1 MAGAPSFLLV
11 YNLYT
16 GPKNSNM
23 KLLEK
28 THLGNVSLKNRM
40 AMAAM
45 TRGRT
50 DRNGLVGDM
59 TIEYYTQRA
68 SAGLLLTESI
78 RISEEATGS
87 PLTPGIFTDQ
97 QIEVWKRVTT
107 AVHDKGGV
115 IIAQLWHT
123 GRMGHSVD
131 RNGKLPFAPSCLPIR
146 GMRHFTSQGMKDY
159 EIPQEMTIPEIKQ
172 TIKDFGQAAKN
183 AIAAGFDG
191 VQLHAANGYLP
202 SQFLAESANQRTDAY
217 GGSIPNNARFVLE
230 VMQELIIAVGSEK
243 VGIKIS
249 PFHPYGDIVLDDPAI
264 TYTYLIQELNKLD
277 FAYVELMRRSLHF
290 PSPEHYATNNEIE
303 LFGRQIRQT
312 VIANGGYDKASA
324 EAELEK
330 GIAKLIS
337 FGTLYIANPDL
348 PKRFEKNA
356 TLNKPD
362 RATMFGGG
370 RNGYIDYPL
379 WNE

>member
-1 MAGAPSFLLV
+1 
-11 YNLYT
+11 
-16 GPKNSNM
+16 M

-28 THLGNVSLKNRM
+28 TQLGDLSLKNRM
-40 AMAAM
+40 VMAAM
-45 TRGRT
+45 TRGRA
-50 DRNGLVGDM
+50 DGNGLVGEM
-59 TIEYYTQRA
+59 TVEYYSQRA
-68 SAGLLLTESI
+68 GAGLLLTESI

-87 PLTPGIFTDQ
+87 PLTPGIFTNQ
-97 QIEVWKRVTT
+97 QIEAWKKVTT

-123 GRMGHSVD
+123 GRIGHSVD
-131 RNGKLPFAPSCLPIR
+131 RTGKLPFAPSPLPIR
-146 GMRHFTSQGMKDY
+146 GMRHFTSQGMMDY
-159 EIPQEMTIPEIKQ
+159 EIPQEMTILDIKQ
-172 TIKDFGQAAKN
+172 TIKDYGQAAKN

-202 SQFLAESANQRTDAY
+202 SQFLAESANQRTDGY
-217 GGSIPNNARFVLE
+217 GGSIPNKARFVLE
-230 VMQELIIAVGSEK
+230 VMQELISAVGSEK

-249 PFHPYGDIVLDDPAI
+249 PFHPYGDIVLDDPAG
-264 TYTYLIQELNKLD
+264 TYTYLIEELNKLD
-277 FAYVELMRRSLHF
+277 FAHVELMKRNPNF
-290 PSPEHYATNNEIE
+290 PSPEHYKAENEIE
-303 LFGRQIRQT
+303 FFGRKIRHT

-324 EAELEK
+324 EAELEN

-348 PKRFEKNA
+348 PERFEKNA
-356 TLNKPD
+356 VLSKID

-370 RNGYIDYPL
+370 KNGYIDYPR

>member
-1 MAGAPSFLLV
+1 
-11 YNLYT
+11 
-16 GPKNSNM
+16 M

-28 THLGNVSLKNRM
+28 IQLGNVSLKNRV

-50 DRNGLVGDM
+50 DINGLVGDI
-59 TIEYYTQRA
+59 TVEYYSQRA
-68 SAGLLLTESI
+68 SAGLLFTESI

-87 PLTPGIFTDQ
+87 PLTPGIFTIE
-97 QIEVWKRVTT
+97 QIEAWKKVTA

-123 GRMGHSVD
+123 GRVGHSVD
-131 RNGKLPFAPSCLPIR
+131 RNGELPFAPSPVAIR

-159 EIPQEMTIPEIKQ
+159 EIPREMTIPEIKK

-183 AIAAGFDG
+183 ALAAGFDG

-202 SQFLAESANQRTDAY
+202 SQFLAESANQRTDDY
-217 GGSIPNNARFVLE
+217 GGSIPNNALFILE
-230 VMQELIIAVGSEK
+230 VMQELISSVGSEK

-249 PFHPYGDIVLDDPAI
+249 PFNPYADIVLDDTVA
-264 TYTYLIQELNKLD
+264 TYSYLIEELNKLD
-277 FAYVELMRRSLHF
+277 FAYVELMRRSPNF
-290 PSPEHYATNNEIE
+290 ASPEDYGAESEIE
-303 LFGRQIRQT
+303 LFGNKIRQT
-312 VIANGGYDKASA
+312 VIANAGYDKASA

-337 FGTLYIANPDL
+337 FGKLYISNPDL
-348 PKRFEKNA
+348 PERFEKNA
-356 TLNKPD
+356 ALTEPD
-362 RATMFGGG
+362 RATMYGGG
-370 RNGYIDYPL
+370 KQGYTDYPL
-379 WNE
+379 LSE

>member
-1 MAGAPSFLLV
+1 
-11 YNLYT
+11 
-16 GPKNSNM
+16 M

-28 THLGNVSLKNRM
+28 TQLGNVNLKNRM

-50 DRNGLVGDM
+50 DINGLVGDM
-59 TIEYYTQRA
+59 TVEYYTQRA
-68 SAGLLLTESI
+68 DAGLLFTEAI

-87 PLTPGIFTDQ
+87 PLTPGIFTSQ
-97 QIEVWKRVTT
+97 QIEAWKKVTT

-123 GRMGHSVD
+123 GRIGHSVD
-131 RNGKLPFAPSCLPIR
+131 RNGKLPFAPSPLPIR
-146 GMRHFTSQGMKDY
+146 GIQHFTSQGMKDY
-159 EIPQEMTIPEIKQ
+159 EIPQEMTIQEIRQ
-172 TIKDFGQAAKN
+172 TIMDFGQAAKN

-217 GGSIPNNARFVLE
+217 GGSIPNKVRFILE
-230 VMQELIIAVGSEK
+230 VMQELISTVGSEK

-249 PFHPYGDIVLDDPAI
+249 PLHPYGDIVLDDPAA
-264 TYTYLIQELNKLD
+264 TYTYLIEELNKLD
-277 FAYVELMRRSLHF
+277 FAHVELMRSSPHF
-290 PSPEHYATNNEIE
+290 PPPEHYVAENEIE
-303 LFGRQIRQT
+303 FFGKKIRQT
-312 VIANGGYDKASA
+312 VIANAGYDKVSA

-337 FGTLYIANPDL
+337 FGTLYVANPDL
-348 PKRFEKNA
+348 PERFEKNVA
-356 TLNKPD
+356 LSKPN

-370 RNGYIDYPL
+370 KQGYIDYPF